1 MMDRIQKVKTIVR
14 EWLLEHSEVLVA
26 QGVQMEMV
34 ADNKD
39 YLRIILETTDR
50 MGEIVVEDAGFAPY
64 RFFKFEVAQIVD
76 EYREALKNGV
86 DTYWR
91 IEGKKDEEETSNH
104 RDSSVVRCRS
114 CCVEQSRVACQ
125 YNLCDSKR

>member
-14 EWLLEHSEVLVA
+14 EWLLEHSDVLVE
-26 QGVQMEMV
+26 QGVQTEMV
-34 ADNKD
+34 ADNED
-39 YLRIILETTDR
+39 YLRIILETMDR
-50 MGEIVVEDAGFAPY
+50 MGEIIVEDAGFAPY

-91 IEGKKDEEETSNH
+91 IEGKKNEEETSNY
-104 RDSSVVRCRS
+104 RDSDAIRCRS
-114 CCVEQSRVACQ
+114 RCAE
-125 YNLCDSKR
+125 

>member
-1 MMDRIQKVKTIVR
+1 MDRIQKVKTIVR

-76 EYREALKNGV
+76 DRAEIVMACYYKDTTGDDEYREAFKNGV
-86 DTYWR
+86 NTL
-91 IEGKKDEEETSNH
+91 IHIGE
-104 RDSSVVRCRS
+104 
-114 CCVEQSRVACQ
+114 
-125 YNLCDSKR
+125 